1 MATLQ
6 INKNKKLNNSLP
18 YIGDFS
24 SLFLLYCILSQ
35 YSEIIKRL
43 EINFVDSK
51 VSAWVLRL
59 GDVTPRLGGLKLETS
74 APNHMVLHT
83 HLSYT
88 GSTASG

>member
-1 MATLQ
+1 M
-6 INKNKKLNNSLP
+6 
-18 YIGDFS
+18 
-24 SLFLLYCILSQ
+24 
-35 YSEIIKRL
+35 IKRL
-43 EINFVDSK
+43 EINFVDST

-59 GDVTPRLGGLKLETS
+59 GDVPPRLGGLKLETS

>member
-1 MATLQ
+1 M
-6 INKNKKLNNSLP
+6 P

-24 SLFLLYCILSQ
+24 SLFLLYCILKLFYISQ
-35 YSEIIKRL
+35 YSEMIKRL

-59 GDVTPRLGGLKLETS
+59 GDVPPRLGGLKLETS